1 MKQKLYGITVKIQS
15 KGKERKKESTF
26 FCHCNDTIGCF
37 LTACGITSMSYIMII
52 VTVTMCTTVR
62 SVCAPAVGRNVTP
75 KLTDE
80 RLMCS
85 AATTD
90 ES

>member
-15 KGKERKKESTF
+15 KGKERKKAHF